1 MYSQGDDSYQRLS
14 QDHRL
19 RMTIDG
25 EPVCEIDIRASYL
38 TIYHAHFGVP
48 LDAERDPYE
57 LPGLPAD
64 TRGVIKLWFVATF
77 GNNGHLDRW
86 PREIARKYREEHG
99 RPIGK
104 RYPVK
109 RIRENALKLYP
120 LLEKWGREDFGW
132 PDLMFTES
140 QAMIGAISEL
150 MSLSIPS
157 LSVHDSLIVPVAK
170 QEIAEQ
176 TLSKHYLKA
185 TGTVPGLK
193 VNWPL
198 PDNLPNEGRSNYTD
212 DPFGFGDT
220 EDKNIDDWDSPAEP
234 CKYIDAFG
242 FGDTEDKNIDDWD
255 SPAEP
260 CKYIDAFGF
269 GDTATEDKNI
279 DDWDSPAEPCKYIDA
294 FGFGDTETEDKNID
308 DRDSPAERGVDDES
322 SAARKRT
329 DNNDADYDGSYF

>member
-1 MYSQGDDSYQRLS
+1 MRFERSGKAKELEQQVRDLNEFLDGFDLRGGSHRGYIRVFNQGDHPSFDWNKGGRMYSHGDDSYQRLS
-14 QDHRL
+14 QDERL

-57 LPGLPAD
+57 LPGLPAEA
-64 TRGVIKLWFVATF
+64 RGVIKLWFVATF
-77 GNNGHLDRW
+77 GNNGHLGRW
-86 PREIARKYREEHG
+86 PREIAKKYKEEHG

-109 RIRENALKLYP
+109 RIREKALKLYP

-157 LSVHDSLIVPVAK
+157 LSVHDSLIVPASK
-170 QEIAEQ
+170 HEIAEQ
-176 TLSKHYLKA
+176 TLSKHYLKE
-185 TGTVPGLK
+185 TGTVPVLK

-198 PDNLPNEGRSNYTD
+198 ASEPVTEPGNWTD
-212 DPFGFGDT
+212 DLFGSGKAKD
-220 EDKNIDDWDSPAEP
+220 EEIDSWDWPEERNYSNE
-234 CKYIDAFG
+234 
-242 FGDTEDKNIDDWD
+242 N
-255 SPAEP
+255 
-260 CKYIDAFGF
+260 
-269 GDTATEDKNI
+269 TAAGKC
-279 DDWDSPAEPCKYIDA
+279 A
-294 FGFGDTETEDKNID
+294 
-308 DRDSPAERGVDDES
+308 DRDAE
-322 SAARKRT
+322 
-329 DNNDADYDGSYF
+329 YDGSYF